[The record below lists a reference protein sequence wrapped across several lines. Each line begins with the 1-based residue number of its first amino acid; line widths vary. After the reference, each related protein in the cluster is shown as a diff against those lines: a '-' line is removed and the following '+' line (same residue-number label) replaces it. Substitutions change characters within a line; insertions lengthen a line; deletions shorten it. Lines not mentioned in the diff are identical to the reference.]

1 MNMYEEI
8 CKIVGKDDT
17 EDTDMDGEKGYIW
30 FPQCLENPTEA
41 PYALKL
47 KDDEWEFL
55 VGGIQLAYRMGNLE
69 KLIDILAA
77 LGLVEESSS
86 RLERQMIKLSKIFS
100 TKIQLEC
107 EEEDSWVC
115 TSSSDKSLE
124 GYGQTAN
131 EALLSYIDNQYL
143 HLKEKKSSVISK
155 MEDLDN
161 LIEELSDRL

>member
-8 CKIVGKDDT
+8 CKIIGKDDT
-17 EDTDMDGEKGYIW
+17 EDTDMDDEEGHVW
-30 FPQCLENPTEA
+30 FPQCLETPTEA

-55 VGGIQLAYRMGNLE
+55 VGGIQLAYGIGNLE

-77 LGLVEESSS
+77 LGLVEEASSG
-86 RLERQMIKLSKIFS
+86 LERQMIRLSRIFS

-107 EEEDSWVC
+107 EEENSWVC
-115 TSSSDKSLE
+115 TSSSDESLE
-124 GYGQTAN
+124 GCGQTAN

-143 HLKEKKSSVISK
+143 HLKEKKNSIISK